1 MRLTEAIM
9 TVHQCDVIDAVR
21 IIRQMCKDL
30 DDSNDPEEVLQEYNL
45 EPDYV
50 IELIGYYEEYLEEQ
64 ELNQESKSASE
75 RYTDEGYF

>member
-1 MRLTEAIM
+1 M

-50 IELIGYYEEYLEEQ
+50 IELIDYYEEYLEEQ

>member
-1 MRLTEAIM
+1 M

>member
-1 MRLTEAIM
+1 M

-75 RYTDEGYF
+75 RYTDEEYF